1 MNSIDIDRNNRLLA
15 ISQLVIDNKIVH
27 KLDLIANIF
36 IGDVHYFT
44 VFRRYNSVYDIVIE
58 DMNQELYFHKDYTIR
73 ESLKN
78 VLCLTDEVTRNIYT
92 NNAYSYKHNS
102 AAPQPIPPYNVAD
115 IIDMRWS
122 DIQRYYHGLNINVNG
137 IVFSWAATPAG
148 TTSVNGYI
156 GVSGPDYFRGPTGMT
171 GPAAPIIKY
180 ENYSYKKES
189 NCTNSV
195 VGQKRERELVIDI
208 DDNDNNENNNY
219 IILRNGTKIP
229 KN

>member
-1 MNSIDIDRNNRLLA
+1 MNSIDIERNNRLLA

-78 VLCLTDEVTRNIYT
+78 VLCLTDEVTRNINT
-92 NNAYSYKHNS
+92 KNAYSYKHNS

-148 TTSVNGYI
+148 PSAHINN
-156 GVSGPDYFRGPTGMT
+156 
-171 GPAAPIIKY
+171 Y
-180 ENYSYKKES
+180 EDYSYKKES

-195 VGQKRERELVIDI
+195 VDQKRERELVIDI
-208 DDNDNNENNNY
+208 DDDDNDNDNDNDENNNY
-219 IILRNGTKIP
+219 IILRNGTKIS
-229 KN
+229 KNYID